1 MRTSIPSLT
10 TRALKTWCG
19 TDRISALSKL
29 LDERA
34 PASTTPAASVLALF
48 VAGQTLPSDRL
59 RALDLDELIANELIE
74 RTGDLVRARVAILP
88 IGSALLVCDRLD
100 APDEREVV
108 CWPDDSSLHLAGA
121 IPAGRRARWLDIGCG
136 SAFAQLA
143 RPELATELVGIDIN
157 PRALRYAA
165 LGASLSGLGRMSV
178 AAAADGRF
186 DLVTCNAPLP
196 GASELAV
203 WRHADAG
210 FFAWL
215 WPAIADRLAPGGLA
229 VVHAARRAIPDDLAG
244 ERTIVAYADEA
255 VLWWR
260 PDRDAG
266 DAGVVEVRRALTV
279 EQPHIEARDL
289 DDARAQ
295 DR

>member
-1 MRTSIPSLT
+1 MLAIPGLT
-10 TRALKTWCG
+10 TRALEAWCG
-19 TDRISALSKL
+19 TDRISALPKL
-29 LDERA
+29 LDERT
-34 PASTTPAASVLALF
+34 PQGTTPAASVLALF
-48 VAGQTLPSDRL
+48 VAGETLPSDRL

-88 IGSALLVCDRLD
+88 IAAGVLVCDRLD
-100 APDEREVV
+100 APDERDRV
-108 CWPDDSSLHLAGA
+108 CWPDDSSIHLAGA
-121 IPAGRRARWLDIGCG
+121 IPAGRRGSWLDIGCG
-136 SAFAQLA
+136 SAYAQLA
-143 RPELATELVGIDIN
+143 RPELATDLVGIDIN
-157 PRALRYAA
+157 PRALCYAA
-165 LGASLSGLGRMSV
+165 LGASLSGLGRMRV
-178 AAAADGRF
+178 ADTATGPF

-196 GASELAV
+196 VASEMAV

-229 VVHAARRAIPDDLAG
+229 VVHAARRAIPDQLAG

-260 PDRDAG
+260 PDG
-266 DAGVVEVRRALTV
+266 DGGVVAVVRPLTV

-289 DDARAQ
+289 DDARAR